1 MKKVHRVG
9 KKTLSVILALTFV
22 LTTLVCFDIGA
33 LFGSAVD
40 TSSAITVTDNSI
52 PNVYFYAPE
61 QVYLEPSL
69 TGYTAQGKYNYQ
81 WFVDSTVNSST
92 NLETL
97 RTGENSTG
105 RFYFYYE
112 NASQVTVSYKYLSYN
127 MSDMTAY
134 TQTSQTGTGDYANAN
149 CTIKL
154 DEYATPL
161 RAYNTSGT
169 SSYIYYTKAG
179 NKIDTTITRDSVSPF
194 LAASSKGCYIEWKV
208 TFVDKVDGQTKV
220 VYRYTYLYK
229 PYIQPVGS
237 ALRAENARGTNSFGQ
252 NISWISGIHS
262 LLTTGDRYPNSA
274 QGVNDLLPFSSTNP
288 VGVQLGL
295 VGTQYYAQFAAEVQ
309 TNGYF
314 KYTEIKNEG
323 SGGWVNTDGA
333 NSPYTNALSFNYID
347 SNKDTQVVGDYSQY
361 AFSTAPTAGLTVD
374 VSRYSNLKY
383 IPNLSTGLL
392 VTDDEGSDRSGC
404 WYVADSTGKTD
415 QAFSEASNEKN
426 STTNAERLYN
436 NYKKIIANQG
446 TFTERGNYEGE
457 GVKYNGP
464 IDIELLNE
472 SNATNTYNVRACYHN
487 YQDGDRITNVSVM
500 PISVVQTN
508 KETLRAAVN
517 HATNVVAKFG
527 LKTDNSSV
535 YYNQGNSNWGK
546 FTTLYQLAGKM
557 LANLDLS
564 STTNVS
570 GYDLNSVVSELES
583 AISGVENEAR
593 ISSTASVRFLA
604 LSKTANGYKLIEL
617 HDEDTNS
624 NVADVSKDFYLGQ
637 KINFNAL
644 SFSGYDYV
652 GASAGLKD
660 VDTQTGSD
668 YSSVITTTDS
678 VVTVPFANASS
689 QVQYTFL
696 YAQKEY
702 STIVDTRG
710 GDFNL
715 LNVINSDYPAI
726 GGMAYPTYSA
736 DTSVDTDLNYTVSG
750 NDVTVWTTEETT
762 LAKYQFLPYVAEVEA
777 STAYALKYKVTG
789 TDPSNISFS
798 LYGANFT
805 GGDGDTTSYYNF
817 SGEKSQIKTNAVDS
831 GKAYLRIELL
841 GDARNG
847 KKIMISDLC
856 LTKADRNELSLQT
869 SAEYPANFVATSAD
883 KIGMSYTATSNSSF
897 YVTSQYNSST
907 YDQKQLLPYYINL
920 KPNGKYVINY
930 EVSGLDASKIRLDL
944 VNDSFTGGNGSA
956 ATTYTFASSGSQIT
970 VGTSDDGTA
979 QLKITYASGIAAG
992 TKATIT
998 NLSITNL
1005 DTKTTITGK
1014 FSDLA
1019 TLGIP
1024 VREGYKFAGWTVKAN
1039 DGSSSAYGS
1048 VTETIPGSLY
1058 QYKFGTGID
1067 VVEAQWTTDTCT
1079 VIFRNYDGAVVSEQ
1093 TVAYGS
1099 AANAPTTTPT
1109 RFGYTFNS
1117 WDTDFSSVTRDL
1129 IIEPIYDEI
1138 NIDVILDKSTLST
1151 YEDSQATLQATFSPN
1166 EPEISEITWTSSAPA
1181 IATVTGTTGNR
1192 GIITGVSA
1200 GTAVITATVTY
1211 NGKTYSESCN
1221 VTVIAKKATAVEI
1234 VTPPT
1239 KTEYFVGEAFDP
1251 SGMQIQVTY
1260 NNGTKSDYSTYDFS
1274 SLPGTVTFATVSTA
1288 TAGTKTVR
1296 LTYKENGTS
1305 LTATTKITV
1314 VAIKPTKIEFSGTP
1328 DKTFFVGDTSA
1339 AFDETGLEVTVTYNN
1354 GTSQNFDASELD
1366 ITYSGFDTTTARTI
1380 SMTGT
1385 YEGLS
1390 ASFDVVINPVELVS
1404 VAVNTMPNKTGY
1416 YVGDDF
1422 DQTGL
1427 TLTATYNNGSSEI
1440 ISSGITCT
1448 GFSSTSAG
1456 SKTITAT
1463 YGGKSTTFYVDIV
1476 ALKLVSIAVK
1486 TNPTKVSYYA
1496 GESLDTTG
1504 LTLTG
1509 TYNNGTTD
1517 TITTGYTCS
1526 DFSSETAGTKTV
1538 TVNYQGLTTTFN
1550 VTVLDATIV
1559 SVAVKTMPDKV
1570 SYFVGDSFDQTGL
1583 TLEATYSNGTTA
1595 IISSG
1600 IICTGFSS
1608 TETGTTTVT
1617 ATYDGKSTT
1626 FDVTIKAVE
1635 LIGIEITVE
1644 PTKTTFNTGDELD
1657 TTGLVLTLKYNNN
1670 TTNTITEGFTT
1681 SGYDTNTAGEQTITV
1696 SYGGFSDT
1704 YKVTLIQSYAD
1715 YTNVDAAIEAA
1726 NERIATGYY
1735 TDESVAALNEAINA
1749 VVRDLK
1755 ADEQTT
1761 VDGFEADILDKTEKL
1776 VMKDADYSAVETAKT
1791 AAAEEIAKGIYT
1803 DESVAALQAAVDAVV
1818 EGKKIDEQSAVDG
1831 YAKAIN
1837 DMILALE
1844 EKPSDFSKID
1854 ALYTEIENYDPDLY
1868 TNYDEIFYD
1877 YIFDFYLSDVGS
1889 AKLTYTKIS
1898 QQGEVDKL
1906 YDQLAA
1912 YRDMLILK
1920 DAKVAKFELK
1930 NGAAYKTSGGVKYIV
1945 GLRTGLT
1952 DATLKSNFFEMENVT
1967 VTVTRAMGR
1976 FVGTGSTV
1984 TVTSTLDG
1992 SVIGEYVVLIYGDIS
2007 GDGQISMVD
2016 TTALANS
2023 LNKSTTLTAAQK
2035 LAANVNGDRSVNLV
2049 DHTLLSNVIQKTA
2062 TINQATGRVV

>member
-1 MKKVHRVG
+1 MNKVHRVG

-81 WFVDSTVNSST
+81 WFVDSTVDSST

-105 RFYFYYE
+105 KFYFYYE

-134 TQTSQTGTGDYANAN
+134 TQTSQTSTGDYANAN

-154 DEYATPL
+154 DEYSTPL

-208 TFVDKVDGQTKV
+208 TFVDKLDGQTKV

-237 ALRAENARGTNSFGQ
+237 ALRSRNARGTNSFGQ
-252 NISWISGIHS
+252 NISWISGVHS
-262 LLTTGDRYPNSA
+262 LQTNGDRYPNSA
-274 QGVNDLLPFSSTNP
+274 SGTTNLVTFSSSNP
-288 VGVQLGL
+288 VGVQLGN
-295 VGTQYYAQFAAEVQ
+295 VGTKYYAQFAAAVQ

-314 KYTEIKNEG
+314 KYTEIGNAGSEG
-323 SGGWVNTDGA
+323 WLNTDGT
-333 NSPYTNALSFNYID
+333 NSPYTKALSFNYVNNGVD
-347 SNKDTQVVGDYSQY
+347 SSSGDVSQY
-361 AFSTAPTAGLTVD
+361 TFSTAPTAGLTVD

-392 VTDDEGSDRSGC
+392 VTDDEGSDHSGC
-404 WYVADSTGKTD
+404 WYVADSTGKAD
-415 QAFSEASNEKN
+415 QAFSEANKEKN
-426 STTNAERLYN
+426 STANAERLYY
-436 NYKKIIANQG
+436 NYKSIFANEG
-446 TFTERGNYEGE
+446 TFTERGGYEAE

-464 IDIELLNE
+464 IDIALLNA

-487 YQDGDRITNVSVM
+487 YQGGDRITNVSVM

-508 KETLRAAVN
+508 KEALRAAVN

-527 LKTDNSSV
+527 LKTDGSSV

-546 FTTLYQLAGKM
+546 FITLYQLAGKM
-557 LANLDLS
+557 LANLDLA
-564 STTNVS
+564 STTAYSVSINGTSTSFTLATVVS
-570 GYDLNSVVSELES
+570 GLES
-583 AISGVENEAR
+583 AISAIESNAR
-593 ISSTASVRFLA
+593 VSSTASARFLA
-604 LSKTANGYKLIEL
+604 LSKTDSGYTLINV
-617 HDEDTNS
+617 EDTTTNS
-624 NVADVSKDFYLGQ
+624 TVSDVTKTFYYGQTVKFSALG
-637 KINFNAL
+637 FA
-644 SFSGYDYV
+644 GYEYV
-652 GASAGLKD
+652 GAAVGLKD
-660 VDTQTGSD
+660 VGTTTGED
-668 YSSVITTTDS
+668 YSSLITTTDTS
-678 VVTVPFANASS
+678 ISSNYANGTTP
-689 QVQYTFL
+689 VQYTFL
-696 YAQKEY
+696 YVQKEY

-710 GDFNL
+710 GDFNY
-715 LNVINSDYPAI
+715 LNVINSNFPAI
-726 GGMAYPTYSA
+726 GGMGYPTYSA
-736 DTSVDTDLNYTVSG
+736 DLSVDTDLNYTVSG
-750 NDVTVWTTEETT
+750 NDVTVWTTEATT

-777 STAYALKYKVTG
+777 STSYVLKYKVAG

-817 SGEKSQIKTNAVDS
+817 SGEKSQITTNAVDS

-856 LTKADRNELSLQT
+856 LTKADRNELSLQP

-883 KIGMSYTATSNSSF
+883 KTGMSYTATSNSSF

-907 YDQKQLLPYYINL
+907 YEQKQLLPYYINL

-930 EVSGLDASKIRLDL
+930 EVSGLDASKISLDL
-944 VNDSFTGGNGSA
+944 VNDSFTGGNGSS
-956 ATTYTFASSGSQIT
+956 ATTYSFASSGSQIT

-1117 WDTDFSSVTRDL
+1117 WDTDFSSVTQDL
-1129 IIEPIYDEI
+1129 IIEPVFDEI

-1166 EPEISEITWTSSAPA
+1166 EPEISEVTWTSSAPA
-1181 IATVTGTTGNR
+1181 IATVSGTTGNR
-1192 GIITGVSA
+1192 GIVTGVSA

-1221 VTVIAKKATAVEI
+1221 VTVVAKKATAVEI

-1239 KTEYFVGEAFDP
+1239 KTEYFVGDTFDP
-1251 SGMQIQVTY
+1251 TGMQIQVTY
-1260 NNGTKSDYSTYDFS
+1260 NNGTKSEYSTYDFS
-1274 SLPGTVTFATVSTA
+1274 SLPGTVTFATVSTT

-1328 DKTFFVGDTSA
+1328 DKTFYVGDTSA

-1354 GTSQNFDASELD
+1354 G
-1366 ITYSGFDTTTARTI
+1366 
-1380 SMTGT
+1380 
-1385 YEGLS
+1385 
-1390 ASFDVVINPVELVS
+1390 
-1404 VAVNTMPNKTGY
+1404 
-1416 YVGDDF
+1416 
-1422 DQTGL
+1422 
-1427 TLTATYNNGSSEI
+1427 
-1440 ISSGITCT
+1440 
-1448 GFSSTSAG
+1448 
-1456 SKTITAT
+1456 
-1463 YGGKSTTFYVDIV
+1463 
-1476 ALKLVSIAVK
+1476 
-1486 TNPTKVSYYA
+1486 
-1496 GESLDTTG
+1496 
-1504 LTLTG
+1504 
-1509 TYNNGTTD
+1509 
-1517 TITTGYTCS
+1517 
-1526 DFSSETAGTKTV
+1526 
-1538 TVNYQGLTTTFN
+1538 
-1550 VTVLDATIV
+1550 
-1559 SVAVKTMPDKV
+1559 
-1570 SYFVGDSFDQTGL
+1570 
-1583 TLEATYSNGTTA
+1583 
-1595 IISSG
+1595 
-1600 IICTGFSS
+1600 
-1608 TETGTTTVT
+1608 
-1617 ATYDGKSTT
+1617 
-1626 FDVTIKAVE
+1626 
-1635 LIGIEITVE
+1635 
-1644 PTKTTFNTGDELD
+1644 
-1657 TTGLVLTLKYNNN
+1657 
-1670 TTNTITEGFTT
+1670 
-1681 SGYDTNTAGEQTITV
+1681 
-1696 SYGGFSDT
+1696 
-1704 YKVTLIQSYAD
+1704 
-1715 YTNVDAAIEAA
+1715 
-1726 NERIATGYY
+1726 
-1735 TDESVAALNEAINA
+1735 
-1749 VVRDLK
+1749 
-1755 ADEQTT
+1755 
-1761 VDGFEADILDKTEKL
+1761 
-1776 VMKDADYSAVETAKT
+1776 
-1791 AAAEEIAKGIYT
+1791 
-1803 DESVAALQAAVDAVV
+1803 
-1818 EGKKIDEQSAVDG
+1818 
-1831 YAKAIN
+1831 
-1837 DMILALE
+1837 
-1844 EKPSDFSKID
+1844 
-1854 ALYTEIENYDPDLY
+1854 
-1868 TNYDEIFYD
+1868 
-1877 YIFDFYLSDVGS
+1877 
-1889 AKLTYTKIS
+1889 
-1898 QQGEVDKL
+1898 
-1906 YDQLAA
+1906 
-1912 YRDMLILK
+1912 
-1920 DAKVAKFELK
+1920 
-1930 NGAAYKTSGGVKYIV
+1930 
-1945 GLRTGLT
+1945 
-1952 DATLKSNFFEMENVT
+1952 
-1967 VTVTRAMGR
+1967 
-1976 FVGTGSTV
+1976 
-1984 TVTSTLDG
+1984 
-1992 SVIGEYVVLIYGDIS
+1992 
-2007 GDGQISMVD
+2007 
-2016 TTALANS
+2016 
-2023 LNKSTTLTAAQK
+2023 
-2035 LAANVNGDRSVNLV
+2035 
-2049 DHTLLSNVIQKTA
+2049 
-2062 TINQATGRVV
+2062 